1 MFEIIKNMMCE
12 NTGKNLL
19 DSGDVYGRHYEK
31 NQKNGIMTGPQKVDF
46 WTDGEKETE
55 LNPIVPLYDFL
66 TYNLEVDGDSERLED
81 EFYNYI
87 KVNNLDPYSVVDI
100 EDTIKA
106 IGEEESTYGKIE
118 MINTYN
124 YECHLSQ
131 TIQFTL
137 FSDGYSN
144 TYVCLQIHNG
154 CDARAGYTLP
164 KIFYLEEPEYF
175 MSGTT
180 DALITCGCR
189 NYNYYDY
196 DYIEVYDGEDY
207 IGVDNEYIFNHT
219 YVDDN
224 GDLRCKDCG
233 ELLMSEFM
241 EY

>member
-1 MFEIIKNMMCE
+1 MLEIIKNMMCE
-12 NTGKNLL
+12 DTGKNLL
-19 DSGDVYGRHYEK
+19 DSGDAYGRHYEK
-31 NQKNGIMTGPQKVDF
+31 NQNGIMTGPQKVDF
-46 WTDGEKETE
+46 WTDGKKETE
-55 LNPIVPLYDFL
+55 LMPIVPLYDFL

-87 KVNNLDPYSVVDI
+87 KVNDLDPYSVVDI

-106 IGEEESTYGKIE
+106 IGEEYGKIE

-124 YECHLSQ
+124 YESPLSQ
-131 TIQFTL
+131 TIQFVL

-144 TYVCLQIHNG
+144 IYVCLQIHNG
-154 CDARAGYTLP
+154 CDVRGGYTLP

-175 MSGTT
+175 MTGTT
-180 DALITCGCR
+180 DVLISCGCR
-189 NYNYYDY
+189 DYNYYDY
-196 DYIEVYDGEDY
+196 NYIETYDGENY
-207 IGVDNEYIFNHT
+207 ISIDNEYIFNHT

>member
-12 NTGKNLL
+12 DTGRNLL
-19 DSGDVYGRHYEK
+19 DSGDAYGRHYEE
-31 NQKNGIMTGPQKVDF
+31 NQNGIMTGPQKVDF

-87 KVNNLDPYSVVDI
+87 KVNDLNPYSVVDI

-106 IGEEESTYGKIE
+106 IGEESVYGKIE

-124 YECHLSQ
+124 YDSRLSQ
-131 TIQFTL
+131 TIQFVL
-137 FSDGYSN
+137 FSDRYSN
-144 TYVCLQIHNG
+144 IYVCLQIHNG
-154 CDARAGYTLP
+154 CDVRAGYTLP

-175 MSGTT
+175 ISGTT

-196 DYIEVYDGEDY
+196 NYIELYDDGDYIS
-207 IGVDNEYIFNHT
+207 VDDEFIFNHT

-224 GDLRCKDCG
+224 GDLRCKDCN
-233 ELLMSEFM
+233 ELLMSEFV

>member
-1 MFEIIKNMMCE
+1 MFTIIENMMCE
-12 NTGKNLL
+12 DTGRNLL
-19 DSGDVYGRHYEK
+19 DSGDAYGRHYEE

-66 TYNLEVDGDSERLED
+66 TYNLEVDGDSERFED

-87 KVNNLDPYSVVDI
+87 KVNDLDPYSVVDI
-100 EDTIKA
+100 EETIKV
-106 IGEEESTYGKIE
+106 IGEYSGYADLE

-124 YECHLSQ
+124 YESVLSQ
-131 TIQFTL
+131 TIQFIM
-137 FSDGYSN
+137 FSDGYDN
-144 TYVCLQIHNG
+144 IYVCLQIHNG
-154 CDARAGYTLP
+154 CDVRGGYTLP
-164 KIFYLEEPEYF
+164 RIFYVENPEYF
-175 MSGTT
+175 ITGAT
-180 DALITCGCR
+180 DAIISCGCR
-189 NYNYYDY
+189 DYNYYDC
-196 DYIEVYDGEDY
+196 DYIEIYDGEDY
-207 IGVDNEYIFNHT
+207 ISIDDEYIFNHT

>member
-19 DSGDVYGRHYEK
+19 DSGDAYGRHYEE
-31 NQKNGIMTGPQKVDF
+31 NQNGIMTGPQKVDF
-46 WTDGEKETE
+46 WTDGKKETE
-55 LNPIVPLYDFL
+55 LIPIVPLYDFL

-87 KVNNLDPYSVVDI
+87 KVNDLNPYSVVDI

-106 IGEEESTYGKIE
+106 ISEEEPTYGKIE
-118 MINTYN
+118 IINTYN
-124 YECHLSQ
+124 YESHLSQ
-131 TIQFTL
+131 TIQFVL

-154 CDARAGYTLP
+154 CDVRAGYTLP
-164 KIFYLEEPEYF
+164 KIFYVEEPEYF
-175 MSGTT
+175 MTGTT
-180 DALITCGCR
+180 DAIISCGCR
-189 NYNYYDY
+189 DYNYYDY
-196 DYIEVYDGEDY
+196 IS
-207 IGVDNEYIFNHT
+207 IDNEYIFNHT

>member
-1 MFEIIKNMMCE
+1 MLEVIKNMMCE
-12 NTGKNLL
+12 DTGKNLL
-19 DSGDVYGRHYEK
+19 DSGDVYGRHYEE

-55 LNPIVPLYDFL
+55 LIPIVPLYDFL
-66 TYNLEVDGDSERLED
+66 TYNLEVNGDSERLED

-87 KVNNLDPYSVVDI
+87 KVNDLPIVDI

-106 IGEEESTYGKIE
+106 IGEEYGKIE

-124 YECHLSQ
+124 YESHLSQ
-131 TIQFTL
+131 TIQFVL

-144 TYVCLQIHNG
+144 IYVCLQIHNG
-154 CDARAGYTLP
+154 CDVRGGYTLP
-164 KIFYLEEPEYF
+164 KIFYVEEPEYF
-175 MSGTT
+175 MTGTT
-180 DALITCGCR
+180 DALISCGCR
-189 NYNYYDY
+189 DYNYYGCN
-196 DYIEVYDGEDY
+196 YIETYDDEDY
-207 IGVDNEYIFNHT
+207 ISIDDEYIFNHT

-241 EY
+241 KY

>member
-1 MFEIIKNMMCE
+1 MFEIIENMMCE
-12 NTGKNLL
+12 NTGRNLL
-19 DSGDVYGRHYEK
+19 DSGDAYGRHYEE

-66 TYNLEVDGDSERLED
+66 TYNLEID
-81 EFYNYI
+81 EQANIYNNQFYNYI
-87 KVNNLDPYSVVDI
+87 GAHDLDPYSVVDI
-100 EDTIKA
+100 EETIKV
-106 IGEEESTYGKIE
+106 IGEYSGYADLE

-124 YECHLSQ
+124 YESVLSQ
-131 TIQFTL
+131 TIQFIM
-137 FSDGYSN
+137 FGDGYDN

-154 CDARAGYTLP
+154 CDVRAGYTLP
-164 KIFYLEEPEYF
+164 KIFYVEEPEYF
-175 MSGTT
+175 MTGTT
-180 DALITCGCR
+180 DAIISCGCR
-189 NYNYYDY
+189 DYNYYDY
-196 DYIEVYDGEDY
+196 DSIETYDDEDY
-207 IGVDNEYIFNHT
+207 ISIDNEYIFNHT

>member
-1 MFEIIKNMMCE
+1 MFEVIKNMMCE
-12 NTGKNLL
+12 DTGRNLL
-19 DSGDVYGRHYEK
+19 DSGDAYGRHYEE
-31 NQKNGIMTGPQKVDF
+31 NQNGIMTGPQKVDF

-55 LNPIVPLYDFL
+55 LIPIVPLYDFL

-106 IGEEESTYGKIE
+106 IGEEYGYGKIE

-124 YECHLSQ
+124 YESHLSQ
-131 TIQFTL
+131 TIQFVL

-144 TYVCLQIHNG
+144 IYVCLQIHNG
-154 CDARAGYTLP
+154 CDVRAGYTLP
-164 KIFYLEEPEYF
+164 KIFYVEEPEYF
-175 MSGTT
+175 MTGTT
-180 DALITCGCR
+180 DAIISCGCR
-189 NYNYYDY
+189 DYNYYDY
-196 DYIEVYDGEDY
+196 DSIETYDDEDY
-207 IGVDNEYIFNHT
+207 ISVDDEYIFNHT

-233 ELLMSEFM
+233 ELLMSEFW

>member
-1 MFEIIKNMMCE
+1 MFEAIKNMMYE
-12 NTGKNLL
+12 DTGKNLL
-19 DSGDVYGRHYEK
+19 DSGDAYGRHYEE

-46 WTDGEKETE
+46 WTDGEKETG
-55 LNPIVPLYDFL
+55 LIPIVPLYDFL

-87 KVNNLDPYSVVDI
+87 KVNDLDPYSVVDI
-100 EDTIKA
+100 EETIKA
-106 IGEEESTYGKIE
+106 IGEEEYGKIE

-124 YECHLSQ
+124 YESHLSQ
-131 TIQFTL
+131 TIQFVL

-144 TYVCLQIHNG
+144 IYVCLQIHNG
-154 CDARAGYTLP
+154 CDVRGGYTLP
-164 KIFYLEEPEYF
+164 KIFYVEEPEYF
-175 MSGTT
+175 MTGAT
-180 DALITCGCR
+180 DAIISCGCR

-196 DYIEVYDGEDY
+196 DYIETYDD
-207 IGVDNEYIFNHT
+207 EYIFNHT

>member
-1 MFEIIKNMMCE
+1 MFEVIKNMMCE
-12 NTGKNLL
+12 DTGRNLL
-19 DSGDVYGRHYEK
+19 DSGDAYGRHYEE
-31 NQKNGIMTGPQKVDF
+31 NQNGIMTGPQKVDF

-55 LNPIVPLYDFL
+55 LIPIVPLYDFL

-106 IGEEESTYGKIE
+106 IGEEYGYGKIE

-124 YECHLSQ
+124 YESHLSQ
-131 TIQFTL
+131 TIQFVL
-137 FSDGYSN
+137 FNDGYSN
-144 TYVCLQIHNG
+144 IYVCLQIHNG
-154 CDARAGYTLP
+154 CDVRAGYTLP
-164 KIFYLEEPEYF
+164 KIFYVEEPEYF
-175 MSGTT
+175 MTGTT
-180 DALITCGCR
+180 DAIISCGCR
-189 NYNYYDY
+189 DYNYYDY
-196 DYIEVYDGEDY
+196 DSIETYDDEDY
-207 IGVDNEYIFNHT
+207 ISVDDEYIFNHT

-233 ELLMSEFM
+233 ELLMSEFW

>member
-1 MFEIIKNMMCE
+1 MLEIIKNMMCE

-19 DSGDVYGRHYEK
+19 DSGDVYGRHYEE
-31 NQKNGIMTGPQKVDF
+31 NQNGIMTGPQKVDF
-46 WTDGEKETE
+46 WTDGKKETE
-55 LNPIVPLYDFL
+55 LIPIVPLYDFL

-233 ELLMSEFM
+233 ELLMSECM

>member
-1 MFEIIKNMMCE
+1 MLEIIKNMMCE

-19 DSGDVYGRHYEK
+19 DSGDAYGRHYEE

-55 LNPIVPLYDFL
+55 LIPIVLLYGFL

-87 KVNNLDPYSVVDI
+87 KVNDLDPYSVIDI

-106 IGEEESTYGKIE
+106 IGEEYGYGKIE

-124 YECHLSQ
+124 YESHLSQ
-131 TIQFTL
+131 TIQFVL

-144 TYVCLQIHNG
+144 IYVCLQIHNG
-154 CDARAGYTLP
+154 CDVRAGYTLP
-164 KIFYLEEPEYF
+164 KIFYVEEPEYF
-175 MSGTT
+175 MTGTT
-180 DALITCGCR
+180 DAIISCGCR
-189 NYNYYDY
+189 DY
-196 DYIEVYDGEDY
+196 DYIETYDDEDY
-207 IGVDNEYIFNHT
+207 ISIDDEYIFNHT

-224 GDLRCKDCG
+224 GDLRFKDCG